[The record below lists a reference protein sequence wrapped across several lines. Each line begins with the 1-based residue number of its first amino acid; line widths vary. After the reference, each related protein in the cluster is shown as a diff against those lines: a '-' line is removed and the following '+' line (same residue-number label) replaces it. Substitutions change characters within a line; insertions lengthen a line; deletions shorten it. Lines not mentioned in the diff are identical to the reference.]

1 MAEMQNYRQPE
12 DDEELPLA
20 VKNPSPE
27 LMAAMIKAFVQKK
40 KERGVLDVVHVPQK
54 KVEVT
59 KKNSF
64 GRGGR
69 PRLNFMKTVT
79 MVRASKNTKRL
90 VLAGRGRPKEG
101 VRRFKI
107 DVPHN
112 CQVCKGTEYNLVKGE
127 LVKAR

>member
-1 MAEMQNYRQPE
+1 MVDVQDYRVSE
-12 DDEELPLA
+12 GAEELPLA

-27 LMAAMIKAFVQKK
+27 LMAAMIKAFVKK
-40 KERGVLDVVHVPQK
+40 KKKRGVLEIAVAPQK

-64 GRGGR
+64 TRGGR
-69 PRLNFMKTVT
+69 PRLNFTKTVT
-79 MVRASKNTKRL
+79 MVRVSKNTNRL

-101 VRRFKI
+101 VQRFKVN
-107 DVPHN
+107 VPHN
-112 CQVCKGTEYNLVKGE
+112 YQVYKGTEYNLVKGA